1 MAGESEVE
9 HGSGKLIA
17 MTEATENNGAA
28 KDAAVNGAGVN
39 GAGAN
44 GAGGAK
50 ELPELN
56 DVSQASDHVG
66 PLKAA
71 MRSGALALLVLGAL
85 SLLVW
90 GLISGTEGLWGAG
103 IGWLVGGGFML
114 LTVVIVLFS
123 SNTSP
128 SMTMGLILGSWLVK
142 AAVLLGILFF
152 LKDKTFYDTA
162 ALAVTVILSM
172 VAVLAIETLAV
183 TRTQKLY
190 IS

>member
-1 MAGESEVE
+1 MSD
-9 HGSGKLIA
+9 
-17 MTEATENNGAA
+17 ATENTGNAGNAG
-28 KDAAVNGAGVN
+28 DAENAGHN
-39 GAGAN
+39 
-44 GAGGAK
+44 GAK

-56 DVSQASDHVG
+56 DVSQVEDHVA

-71 MRSGALALLVLGAL
+71 MRAGVLVLLALGVV

-90 GLISGTEGLWGAG
+90 GLISGTAGLWGAG

-114 LTVVIVLFS
+114 MTVVIVLVS

-128 SMTMGLILGSWLVK
+128 SATMGLILGSWLVK
-142 AAVLLGILFF
+142 AAALLGILFF
-152 LKDKTFYDTA
+152 LKDKTFYDTP
-162 ALAVTVILSM
+162 ALAVTVMLSM
-172 VAVLAIETLAV
+172 IAVLVIETLAV

>member
-1 MAGESEVE
+1 MSD
-9 HGSGKLIA
+9 
-17 MTEATENNGAA
+17 ATENNGAA
-28 KDAAVNGAGVN
+28 
-39 GAGAN
+39 
-44 GAGGAK
+44 

-56 DVSQASDHVG
+56 DVSQAADHAA

-71 MRSGALALLVLGAL
+71 MRAGVLALIVLGVL

-90 GLISGTEGLWGAG
+90 WLISGTAGLWGAG

-128 SMTMGLILGSWLVK
+128 TATMGLILGSWIVK
-142 AAVLLGILFF
+142 AALLLGILFF
-152 LKDKTFYDTA
+152 LKDKTFYDTPA
-162 ALAVTVILSM
+162 LTVTVMLSMLAVLV
-172 VAVLAIETLAV
+172 IETLAV

>member
-1 MAGESEVE
+1 MAGESEVST
-9 HGSGKLIA
+9 GSGKLIA
-17 MTEATENNGAA
+17 MSDATENNGA
-28 KDAAVNGAGVN
+28 VNS

-44 GAGGAK
+44 

-56 DVSQASDHVG
+56 DVSQASDHVA
-66 PLKAA
+66 PLKVA
-71 MRSGALALLVLGAL
+71 MRAGALALVVLGAL

-90 GLISGTEGLWGAG
+90 GFISGAAGLWGAG

-114 LTVVIVLFS
+114 LTVVIVLIS

-152 LKDKTFYDTA
+152 LKDKTFYDTP
-162 ALAVTVILSM
+162 ALAVTVMLCMI
-172 VAVLAIETLAV
+172 AVLIIETLAV

>member
-1 MAGESEVE
+1 MAGESEVA

-17 MTEATENNGAA
+17 MTEATENNGA
-28 KDAAVNGAGVN
+28 
-39 GAGAN
+39 
-44 GAGGAK
+44 GAK

-66 PLKAA
+66 PLKTA
-71 MRSGALALLVLGAL
+71 MRSGALALLALGAL

-162 ALAVTVILSM
+162 ALAVTVMLSM
-172 VAVLAIETLAV
+172 IAVLVIETLAV
-183 TRTQKLY
+183 TRSQKLY

>member
-1 MAGESEVE
+1 
-9 HGSGKLIA
+9 
-17 MTEATENNGAA
+17 
-28 KDAAVNGAGVN
+28 
-39 GAGAN
+39 
-44 GAGGAK
+44 
-50 ELPELN
+50 
-56 DVSQASDHVG
+56 
-66 PLKAA
+66 

-128 SMTMGLILGSWLVK
+128 AMTMGLILGSWLVK

>member
-1 MAGESEVE
+1 
-9 HGSGKLIA
+9 

-28 KDAAVNGAGVN
+28 KDAVVNAAVN